1 MAESEMRSIS
11 LPPLIVV
18 RRGPSDERGCDSR
31 LMDTQAKLPDNA
43 FSASSVR
50 QNLAEFRPYRARL
63 ISLYAGKDHAS
74 GRAWCPNSTVQT
86 AMNEW
91 IQVDFPYLNII
102 HTIFTTGRGDGN
114 VAEYIPAFILHYQR
128 EDGGPWYEHTTHDS
142 ERVIQANI
150 DPRNTARHTFDPTVV
165 ARRIRIYP
173 YSAKLKHP
181 ICLRFALKG
190 CPFSDGITE
199 YLATEGSRGHLGTD
213 RYQHIDFR
221 DLTNDANKA
230 LGPRGAPGGLGK
242 LVDNIAH
249 LNNVT
254 QDVYHSPANHHFVG
268 WERSR
273 SSPIRLDFK
282 FDRPRN
288 FSRLL
293 IFTFESSRLRVGL
306 FNYTTIDFTND
317 GALSS
322 TEETRLTVPLSP
334 DKVDLEE
341 RSDASWR
348 DATNTRSLSRV
359 TVFRNPF
366 WDGAAVVSIPL
377 QGRIAQ
383 EVSMELFHS
392 EDWLL
397 ISEVQF
403 ISEPHVPVLPSQR
416 EEGGD
421 SEVRFPGKFEADRD
435 LRPFPIDA
443 VITTTTTTASAAIDT
458 VGVLDN
464 VYHEDGAGG
473 RNVATG
479 SVSSA
484 TVTHRQGLA
493 KDQLRVN
500 SRGTTFIIVI
510 VVSLLLCIFCVVLVC
525 SLCIHMQ
532 RSRQRHQS
540 LKKIASASS
549 QITSPPPPPPPLLGS
564 QQDAAAVL
572 APPYQ
577 PNTVGVSLCNNLTS
591 SGPCSAAPAAYL
603 FSPAHSSGTG
613 TMYAAGASPLQ
624 VLSSPAMFSPPDGC
638 PAGLPSPGH
647 NFASLAGGDLAAM
660 QQLALQQ
667 QQFYPPIG
675 MIHPATGGDTTTD
688 SGSLYTTPPALCPVL
703 GGGGHAAPCRHGK
716 DRSAPIASPSV
727 SSDDEAA
734 DVEMEDEEEDE
745 VTGEGNG
752 KLRMRGLAPV
762 APTERNS
769 VTTSSASEGVQHTSV
784 STAGGGGGVDNLITV
799 AAGAEDGEG
808 CENSA
813 LLRPSVSNTNGR
825 RKRPKYRRQRCTAS
839 SQRREEMGGL
849 HDSVQSRTDSG
860 VGSSRAAA
868 TVGDSVF
875 GAGRTMLQ
883 PFAAQPFPNLAGSDI
898 LGTEYAST
906 SLFGSSTASNNGLS
920 TMKKGSSSL
929 IGPNGGVA
937 QYPTPFLSAT
947 AAHYPDQ
954 SGSQTSVTAGA
965 GGGGGG
971 GSTASYHLYQPI
983 LVPAQQ
989 AHLFQSAVAAAAVA
1003 AAAGFGDS
1011 QQLGGLVQSSPFLSQ
1026 GLVHS
1031 AVPPT
1036 TAYPSETPLAL
1047 STSTSTGGGCWL
1059 AQQTATAGLK
1069 SSSGKPLPPVPTLPL
1084 PPNPYH
1090 NHHKHS
1096 HHHSTNDGTSSGR
1109 LSIYS
1114 VCITNLE
1121 RLNLAPEV

>member
-1 MAESEMRSIS
+1 MLHFSWIYFS
-11 LPPLIVV
+11 LLTVCTFIVGSSRTIEIV

-50 QNLAEFRPYRARL
+50 QNLAEFRPYHARL
-63 ISLYAGKDHAS
+63 TSLYAGKDHAS

-91 IQVDFPYLNII
+91 IQVDFPHLNII

-114 VAEYIPAFILHYQR
+114 VAEYMPAFILHYQR
-128 EDGGPWYEHTTHDS
+128 EDGGPWYEHTTRHS
-142 ERVIQANI
+142 ERVIQSNI

-173 YSAKLKHP
+173 YSAKSQHL
-181 ICLRFALKG
+181 ICLRFALTG
-190 CPFSDGITE
+190 CPFPDGLTE

-242 LVDNIAH
+242 LVDNAAH
-249 LNNVT
+249 LGNIT
-254 QDVYHSPANHHFVG
+254 QDAYDSPVNHHFVG

-273 SSPIRLDFK
+273 SSPVRLDFK

-306 FNYTTIDFTND
+306 FNYTIIYFASD
-317 GALSS
+317 GALPA
-322 TEETRLTVPLSP
+322 TEETRLTVSLSAE
-334 DKVDLEE
+334 KVDLEE

-348 DATNTRSLSRV
+348 DAAKARSLSRV

-366 WDGAAVVSIPL
+366 WDGAVVVSIPL
-377 QGRIAQ
+377 QGHIAQ

-392 EDWLL
+392 NDWLL

-403 ISEPHVPVLPSQR
+403 ISEPHVPVLPPQR
-416 EEGGD
+416 EEDGD
-421 SEVRFPGKFEADRD
+421 SEVRFPSRLEVDRD
-435 LRPFPIDA
+435 LRPFPFDA
-443 VITTTTTTASAAIDT
+443 VITTTTTASAAADA
-458 VGVLDN
+458 VGAVEN
-464 VYHEDGAGG
+464 VYHEDNAGG

-479 SVSSA
+479 SMSSV

-493 KDQLRVN
+493 KDQLRAN

-510 VVSLLLCIFCVVLVC
+510 VVSLLFSLFCVVLFC
-525 SLCIHMQ
+525 SLCIRMQ
-532 RSRQRHQS
+532 HSKQRHQS
-540 LKKIASASS
+540 LKKIASAPSS
-549 QITSPPPPPPPLLGS
+549 QIASPPPPPLPPPLAS
-564 QQDAAAVL
+564 QQDTAAAAVL

-577 PNTVGVSLCNNLTS
+577 PNAVGVSMCNNLTS
-591 SGPCSAAPAAYL
+591 SGPCSAAPTAYL
-603 FSPAHSSGTG
+603 FSPAHNNGTAN
-613 TMYAAGASPLQ
+613 MYAAGASPLQ
-624 VLSSPAMFSPPDGC
+624 VLSSPAIFSPPDGC

-688 SGSLYTTPPALCPVL
+688 SGSLYTTPPALCPVI
-703 GGGGHAAPCRHGK
+703 GGGGHTSPRRHDK
-716 DRSAPIASPSV
+716 DRSAPLASPSA

-734 DVEMEDEEEDE
+734 DIDMEDEEEDG
-745 VTGEGNG
+745 VTGDGNG
-752 KLRMRGLAPV
+752 KMRVRGMPSV
-762 APTERNS
+762 GPIERSS
-769 VTTSSASEGVQHTSV
+769 VTASSTSEGIQRTSV
-784 STAGGGGGVDNLITV
+784 STAGGGGGGMDNPIAV
-799 AAGAEDGEG
+799 ATGVGDAEE

-813 LLRPSVSNTNGR
+813 LLRPNVSNANGR
-825 RKRPKYRRQRCTAS
+825 RKRPKHRRQRGTAS
-839 SQRREEMGGL
+839 SQRKDGMGGL
-849 HDSVQSRTDSG
+849 HDSAQSRTDSG
-860 VGSSRAAA
+860 VGSSRAAGTA
-868 TVGDSVF
+868 GD
-875 GAGRTMLQ
+875 GAFPTGRTALQ
-883 PFAAQPFPNLAGSDI
+883 PFAAQPFPNIAGSDI

-906 SLFGSSTASNNGLS
+906 SLFGSSTTSNNGLS

-929 IGPNGGVA
+929 IGPNGGVT
-937 QYPTPFLSAT
+937 QYPSPFLT
-947 AAHYPDQ
+947 AAATHYPDQ
-954 SGSQTSVTAGA
+954 SGSQTSVTAG

-971 GSTASYHLYQPI
+971 GGGVGSTASYHLYQPI

-989 AHLFQSAVAAAAVA
+989 AHLFQNAVAAAAAA

-1011 QQLGGLVQSSPFLSQ
+1011 QQLSGLVQSPPFLSQ

-1036 TAYPSETPLAL
+1036 LEFRRAFSLVQGPLIL
-1047 STSTSTGGGCWL
+1047 
-1059 AQQTATAGLK
+1059 QR
-1069 SSSGKPLPPVPTLPL
+1069 
-1084 PPNPYH
+1084 
-1090 NHHKHS
+1090 
-1096 HHHSTNDGTSSGR
+1096 R
-1109 LSIYS
+1109 L
-1114 VCITNLE
+1114 
-1121 RLNLAPEV
+1121 